1 MPIGRVNFV
10 FVIEPRPILCRQIR
24 RAGGISGARQL
35 NQRRLAIILRW
46 GGVVLF
52 WGTPRNELNLGTVG
66 FRHGKRREG
75 KQWLRKPISLRSTSM
90 SRIAR
95 EAERLDLEKRAR
107 LEAGLTDPVRAIQPA
122 PTSDH
127 QHREG
132 LSFWQ
137 AVKTMF
143 R

>member
-1 MPIGRVNFV
+1 MAQKANLTPVDRY
-10 FVIEPRPILCRQIR
+10 EPDR
-24 RAGGISGARQL
+24 
-35 NQRRLAIILRW
+35 
-46 GGVVLF
+46 
-52 WGTPRNELNLGTVG
+52 
-66 FRHGKRREG
+66 
-75 KQWLRKPISLRSTSM
+75 
-90 SRIAR
+90 R

-107 LEAGLTDPVRAIQPA
+107 LEAGLTDPVTAGQPA
-122 PTSDH
+122 PTSEH